1 MPKKI
6 VVFADGTGN
15 AFTVQESNV
24 WRLYEALDQTKPD
37 QIAHYI
43 QGVGTSGFKP
53 FAVLDLATGVGV
65 PSNVRKLYE
74 FICWNWDPNDEI
86 YMFGFSR
93 GSFTIRTLIGLMHYE
108 GLIPAQ
114 IGNEAISHAEMHRN
128 VMEAWRSYRSKTIPW
143 WKTLPS
149 VWLGRAVRNVVLG
162 AVHLATR
169 LLLGD
174 RLYSEVAAETNS
186 EKTGERVLA
195 DGPAA
200 VVADKR
206 YHSRD
211 ALAAV

>member
-74 FICWNWDPNDEI
+74 FICWNWKPRP
-86 YMFGFSR
+86 SA
-93 GSFTIRTLIGLMHYE
+93 S
-108 GLIPAQ
+108 
-114 IGNEAISHAEMHRN
+114 
-128 VMEAWRSYRSKTIPW
+128 TIPI
-143 WKTLPS
+143 S
-149 VWLGRAVRNVVLG
+149 VRCIC
-162 AVHLATR
+162 ATTR
-169 LLLGD
+169 C
-174 RLYSEVAAETNS
+174 RIS
-186 EKTGERVLA
+186 
-195 DGPAA
+195 
-200 VVADKR
+200 
-206 YHSRD
+206 
-211 ALAAV
+211 